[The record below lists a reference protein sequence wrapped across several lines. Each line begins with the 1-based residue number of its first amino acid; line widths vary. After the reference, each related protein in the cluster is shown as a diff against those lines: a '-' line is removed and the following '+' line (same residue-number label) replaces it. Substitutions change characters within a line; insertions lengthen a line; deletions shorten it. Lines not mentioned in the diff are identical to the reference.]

1 MAGWVALHVVS
12 PPSHD
17 GGDVAG
23 TVDVIALQVVD
34 VGKFDAR
41 EIFVEASLCG
51 REGTVLPRPSSN
63 RAHSLLESAARSGV
77 GRRHGVSMV
86 DRTSS
91 KHDTAGFALSLC
103 FWRSK
108 MRREGWSRSRRS
120 PCTKPTHT
128 INGSRTLPT
137 LPLGPAVK
145 FGTEWQKCENVR
157 T

>member
-1 MAGWVALHVVS
+1 MLLDEAEGVADAGGIEKLRRIVHMAGWVALHVVS

-17 GGDVAG
+17 GDDVAR

-34 VGKFDAR
+34 VGKFNTR

-91 KHDTAGFALSLC
+91 KHDTATQRDLLC
-103 FWRSK
+103 LR
-108 MRREGWSRSRRS
+108 
-120 PCTKPTHT
+120 
-128 INGSRTLPT
+128 
-137 LPLGPAVK
+137 V
-145 FGTEWQKCENVR
+145 FGAQKCEGKAGPAHIVAFVPSLPTR
-157 T
+157 